1 MRYCLRLW
9 AHQISKHG
17 ATKVTPF
24 ELVFG
29 QEVVLPIE
37 VNLQACRVA
46 RQNDLSAK
54 EYTDLMIDKLEEAQE
69 GRFQAMTEI
78 EKEKLHMTKAYNRR
92 VREKSFQIREL
103 VWKMIL
109 PIRARDNKFGKLS
122 PNWEGL
128 YKVVGIVP
136 GNAYFVETLE
146 GRSLPMALNGKY
158 LKWYFPSV
166 WQGA

>member
-1 MRYCLRLW
+1 
-9 AHQISKHG
+9 
-17 ATKVTPF
+17 
-24 ELVFG
+24 
-29 QEVVLPIE
+29 
-37 VNLQACRVA
+37 
-46 RQNDLSAK
+46 
-54 EYTDLMIDKLEEAQE
+54 
-69 GRFQAMTEI
+69 MTEI

-92 VREKSFQIREL
+92 VREKSFQIMEL
-103 VWKMIL
+103 VWKTIL